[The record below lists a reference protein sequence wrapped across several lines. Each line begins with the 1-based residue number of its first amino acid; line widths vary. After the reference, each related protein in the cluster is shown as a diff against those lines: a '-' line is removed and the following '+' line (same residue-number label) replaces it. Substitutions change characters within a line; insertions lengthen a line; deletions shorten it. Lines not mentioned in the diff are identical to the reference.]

1 MFNDRMTLKTVK
13 DGKIKEYTCD
23 FYNNYITAE
32 RRTKDNYAW
41 KHHGEGARFM
51 GEELLGDDNETDK
64 TAYFNSLDFLSNDE
78 IIYSVTVK
86 DISGVMRKYL
96 SDDKLGEAHVIHS
109 RDLVFDGA
117 CPNADK
123 SKFITC
129 AKNDYV
135 TSHLTEYDF
144 KTDDYYTLTDG
155 DCADLDA
162 FYSKRNDNE
171 ILFSTKGA
179 GRNSQGEFV
188 KYSPSKI
195 CSYDKLSGDIT
206 DVIADANYSY
216 VKPKDDERGNLYYVR
231 RTEEKPKTNPLRI
244 LLDVIL
250 IPWRILQAIY
260 YFLES
265 FTISF
270 TGKKFIRDGSN
281 PAKTRD
287 KSKRQTLIE
296 GNLINAENEYKNN
309 LRHKDAN
316 AGYAP
321 RSWELIR
328 RSPDGSEKIIRRG
341 VIDYCITCDE
351 EIILTNGKYV
361 LCIDKNGKE
370 SKIAETSLC
379 TKVAAFND

>member
-216 VKPKDDERGNLYYVR
+216 VKPKDDEHGNLYYVR